1 MLLAGKL
8 TALEASGGGEVQ
20 MMATGRALRDLGL
33 DAHCWRPWEERLAEA
48 RLLHLFGSQSEH
60 LAVVEAARRQHVP
73 VVLSTI
79 AWFSLAGYWA
89 EPRPLVR
96 RLAACAGL
104 AIRNWCPR
112 VYSWRRKLYQS
123 VDLLLPNSHAEA
135 EQLVRCFGVPTRRI
149 HVVPNG
155 ADPRFGAADP
165 EPFARQ
171 VGGPGFVLC
180 AGRIEPRKNQ
190 RALLRA
196 LHGSGLRVVLVGGVV
211 PGHEAYLAECRRV
224 ADERVRF
231 VGPLEHDDPRLASA
245 YAACGCLAL
254 CSWYETPGLAALEAG
269 MSGAPLVLPEGG
281 SAREYFGPQAEYVR
295 PTDLRGIRSA
305 VTKALRRGRSKA
317 LAEHVAGSF
326 SWAAAAGVTL
336 EAYRRVW

>member
-1 MLLAGKL
+1 VLLAGKL

-20 MMATGRALRDLGL
+20 MAATGRALRDLGL
-33 DAHCWRPWEERLAEA
+33 DARCWRPWEERLAGV
-48 RLLHLFGSQSEH
+48 RLLHLFGSLPEH
-60 LAVVEAARRQHVP
+60 PAVVEAARRQRVP

-104 AIRNWCPR
+104 AVRCLWPR
-112 VYSWRRKLYQS
+112 VRSWRRKLYQS

-135 EQLVRCFGVPTRRI
+135 EQLVRYFGVPMRRI

-155 ADPRFGAADP
+155 ADPRFRTADP

-196 LHGSGLRVVLVGGVV
+196 LHGSGLRVVLLGGAV
-211 PGHEAYLAECRRV
+211 PGYEGYLAECRRV
-224 ADERVRF
+224 ADERVQF

-269 MSGAPLVLPEGG
+269 MSGAPLVLPHGG
-281 SAREYFGPQAEYVR
+281 CAREYFGPHAEYVR
-295 PTDLRGIRSA
+295 PTDLRGIRRA
-305 VTKALRRGRSKA
+305 VTEALLRGRSA
-317 LAEHVAGSF
+317 ELAEKVAGSF
-326 SWAAAAGVTL
+326 SWAAAARATL
-336 EAYRRVW
+336 EAYRRVS

>member
-1 MLLAGKL
+1 ML
-8 TALEASGGGEVQ
+8 
-20 MMATGRALRDLGL
+20 ATGRALRDLGL
-33 DAHCWRPWEERLAEA
+33 DARCWRPWEERLAGA
-48 RLLHLFGSQSEH
+48 RLLHLFGSLPEH
-60 LAVVEAARRQHVP
+60 LAVVEAARRQGVP

-89 EPRPLVR
+89 EPRPLAR

-104 AIRNWCPR
+104 AVRRFWPR
-112 VYSWRRKLYQS
+112 VRSWRQKLYRS
-123 VDLLLPNSHAEA
+123 VDLLLPNSQAEA
-135 EQLVRCFGVPTRRI
+135 EQLVRCFGVPVQRI

-155 ADPRFGAADP
+155 AEPRFRTANP

-190 RALLRA
+190 RTLLRA
-196 LHGSGLRVVLVGGVV
+196 LHGSGLRVVVVGGVV

-231 VGPLEHDDPRLASA
+231 VGPLEHDDPQLASA
-245 YAACGCLAL
+245 YAACGCLTL

-269 MSGAPLVLPEGG
+269 MSGAPLVLPDGG
-281 SAREYFGPQAEYVR
+281 SAREYFGPYAEYVR
-295 PTDLRGIRSA
+295 PTDLRGIRRA
-305 VTKALRRGRSKA
+305 VTSALRQGRSDK
-317 LAEHVAGSF
+317 LADHIAENF
-326 SWAAAAGVTL
+326 SWAAAARATL
-336 EAYRRVW
+336 EAYGRVA